1 MCYNVINNY
10 ERVIVWRW
18 KKTL

>member
-10 ERVIVWRW
+10 EKVIVWRW